1 VSIKNYIKNKR
12 PTHFTVNNI
21 EVFIKDGFLNKDID
35 FKRTVT
41 KTLERIPSHLYN
53 NVDSIYVGQFDF
65 LKSMKMSAS
74 YQDSAIFLS
83 NEQEDEQDIYDDII
97 HEIGHAVEETYSSFV
112 YADRLIEKEFLL
124 KRKRFKRDL
133 RQSEIDVSGYDFLN
147 VEYDVEFDKFL
158 YSKVGYDRV
167 RSITSSYYMS
177 PYSVTSIREYFAE
190 AFEKFYEG
198 GDISLIKSMHPALYQ
213 KIVKLT
219 TGEQDEI

>member
-1 VSIKNYIKNKR
+1 MSIKKYIKNKR
-12 PTHFTVNNI
+12 PTHFTVNNV
-21 EVFIKDGFLNKDID
+21 EVFIKDDFSNKDID
-35 FKRTVT
+35 FRRVVT
-41 KTLERIPSHLYN
+41 KVLESIPNHLHS
-53 NVDSIYVGQFDF
+53 NVDSIHVGQFDF

-97 HEIGHAVEETYSSFV
+97 HEIGHAAEETYSSFI

-133 RQSEIDVSGYDFLN
+133 KQSRINTSDYDFLN
-147 VEYDVEFDKFL
+147 LEYDLEFDRFL
-158 YSKVGYDRV
+158 HSKVGYDRI
-167 RSITSSYYMS
+167 RAITSSYYMS
-177 PYSVTSIREYFAE
+177 PYSITSIREYFAE

-198 GDISLIKSMHPALYQ
+198 GDISLIKSMHPALYK
-213 KIVKLT
+213 KIMKLT